1 MLASGASPWRL
12 LNRAVFDLL
21 LPTTDAG
28 VAVQFGLLVVIAT
41 TSAWFARH
49 NRDVLRLVIGLTLLA
64 AGLMA
69 IRAIH

>member
-1 MLASGASPWRL
+1 VL
-12 LNRAVFDLL
+12 DIL

-28 VAVQFGLLVVIAT
+28 VAAQFGLLLAIAVT
-41 TSAWFARH
+41 AAWFARH

>member
-1 MLASGASPWRL
+1 M
-12 LNRAVFDLL
+12 FDLL

-28 VAVQFGLLVVIAT
+28 VAAQFGLLLLIAVT
-41 TSAWFARH
+41 GAWLTS
-49 NRDVLRLVIGLTLLA
+49 NNKDVRRLVIGLALLL